1 MATERYGT
9 VCVEVPDFS
18 PADIR
23 RLRKDVLGLTQFEFA
38 VKFGIPIYSVQAWE
52 TGKRRPSVSR
62 RMALQ
67 QIATA
72 QTVPSNAVG

>member
-18 PADIR
+18 PADIK
-23 RLRKDVLGLTQFEFA
+23 RLRKDVLGLSQYEFA
-38 VKFGIPIYSVQAWE
+38 VKYNIPIYSVQAWE
-52 TGKRRPSVSR
+52 AGKRRPNVPR

-67 QIATA
+67 QIADA
-72 QTVPSNAVG
+72 QALPNTHCG